1 MISMGG
7 KRRRKDED
15 PIIVA
20 KPAAIDELRA
30 TLSRWSELWAV
41 EDSDVE
47 PGRRLTECLEP
58 FLLDLIQQGLAAKT
72 FARHRDHIEMLGGE
86 IIRRRYDDADLA
98 KQPIDE
104 LLSHLIE
111 EEGGPLIW
119 PRITE
124 TAQRAFDATCRKL
137 YRFLQQRKQQK

>member
-1 MISMGG
+1 MSSMGG
-7 KRRRKDED
+7 KRQGKDEGT
-15 PIIVA
+15 IIAA
-20 KPAAIDELRA
+20 KPAVVDELRA
-30 TLSRWSELWAV
+30 TLSRWPQLWAV

-47 PGRRLTECLEP
+47 LGRRLTEWLEP
-58 FLLDLIQQGLAAKT
+58 FLLDLIQQGLADKT

-119 PRITE
+119 PQITE

-137 YRFLQQRKQQK
+137 YRSLLKQKRPK

>member
-1 MISMGG
+1 MS
-7 KRRRKDED
+7 RRQRRDEGT
-15 PIIVA
+15 IIAA
-20 KPAAIDELRA
+20 KSAVIDELRA
-30 TLSRWSELWAV
+30 YLSQWPELWKV

-47 PGRRLTECLEP
+47 FGRRLTVSLEP
-58 FLLDLIQQGLAAKT
+58 FLLDLIQQGLADKT

-86 IIRRRYDDADLA
+86 IVRRRYDDPDLA
-98 KQPIDE
+98 KQPINE
-104 LLSHLIE
+104 LLLNLIE

-137 YRFLQQRKQQK
+137 YRSLQQHKQRN